1 MQKDVLK
8 YNPLSQTE
16 FKYLLKEIKNK
27 KKKQKKKK
35 NVCCMPMCLDYR

>member
-16 FKYLLKEIKNK
+16 FKYLLKEIKIKIKKKAK
-27 KKKQKKKK
+27 KKKKC
-35 NVCCMPMCLDYR
+35 VLYAYVS

>member
-16 FKYLLKEIKNK
+16 FKYLLKEIKKKK

-35 NVCCMPMCLDYR
+35 CVLYAYVSWL

>member
-16 FKYLLKEIKNK
+16 FKYLLKEIKKKKAK
-27 KKKQKKKK
+27 KKKC
-35 NVCCMPMCLDYR
+35 VLYAYVS